1 MRAIDLACRILKV
14 NHAGEPCAI
23 NMKLVPKNP
32 VILLR
37 HSKLG
42 YVTVSQ
48 GFSLSAFFLGSIW
61 AIVKRTWLVF
71 VGLFVVEVVLWYL
84 NGVATVKRDFVTLLG
99 LMLVNVALAI
109 CRGKYA
115 NRWLLA
121 SLRRRGY
128 GPWPVADDKQA

>member
-1 MRAIDLACRILKV
+1 
-14 NHAGEPCAI
+14 
-23 NMKLVPKNP
+23 MKLIPKNP

-61 AIVKRTWLVF
+61 AIVKRTWLAF
-71 VGLFVVEVVLWYL
+71 IGLFVVEVVLWYL
-84 NGVATVKRDFVTLLG
+84 NGVATVKRDFVALLG

-109 CRGKYA
+109 FRGKYA
-115 NRWLLA
+115 NRWLLT
-121 SLRRRGY
+121 SFQRRGFR
-128 GPWPVADDKQA
+128 PCPAADDDQA

>member
-1 MRAIDLACRILKV
+1 
-14 NHAGEPCAI
+14 
-23 NMKLVPKNP
+23 MKLVPKNP